1 MVNFGRAGNVI
12 KNSQFLLKVAHP
24 VNSGL
29 IFQSKSCQFSN
40 FRTKMNVPS
49 NFIGLS
55 SQFRTSFGPV
65 SSQFR
70 VTFEKNSCQILTK
83 FYKFSSENELFGA
96 SKINL
101 IFKIELKMHYV
112 YVFRYSLRSTVF
124 FVAHRSD
131 TKMFRNFLGI
141 PYSNIFKNGPF

>member
-1 MVNFGRAGNVI
+1 M
-12 KNSQFLLKVAHP
+12 AHP
-24 VNSGL
+24 VNSGH
-29 IFQSKSCQFSN
+29 IFEPKKCQN
-40 FRTKMNVPS
+40 FRAQMNVPF
-49 NFIGLS
+49 NFLDIL
-55 SQFRTSFGPV
+55 SQFRTIFGPV
-65 SSQFR
+65 SSQVR
-70 VTFEKNSCQILTK
+70 VNFEKKSCQILTK

-141 PYSNIFKNGPF
+141 PYSNIFENGPF